1 MSTRTAALSG
11 LVIGGLLLVV
21 AWFFELPADS
31 VVVLAP
37 VIVVVAAVVAG
48 LAVFWFR
55 AAADSLRESKHP
67 RMILGAAAAVF
78 VLGIVLTVLGVELP
92 RE

>member
-1 MSTRTAALSG
+1 MSTRAAALSG

-21 AWFFELPADS
+21 AWLFKLPADR